1 MFRDTYFSL
10 LFLFFIRHIILDF
23 LYFDSSHLVFLT
35 YCSTYPLLKNKI
47 YAYKSLKLSDRQ
59 WVCPNCGEVIDR
71 DYNAACNIKDEGLRI
86 IGLSSA
92 EFTLVDCPTMD
103 DKREISLKS
112 SDRLKQE
119 RNELHGYF
127 L

>member
-47 YAYKSLKLSDRQ
+47 NVKKQGLKILSGSGTD
-59 WVCPNCGEVIDR
+59 
-71 DYNAACNIKDEGLRI
+71 
-86 IGLSSA
+86 
-92 EFTLVDCPTMD
+92 
-103 DKREISLKS
+103 
-112 SDRLKQE
+112 SDTKTKTE
-119 RNELHGYF
+119 
-127 L
+127 

>member
-1 MFRDTYFSL
+1 MNKDDL
-10 LFLFFIRHIILDF
+10 IQFLCRKKQYRVSQYEDGSF
-23 LYFDSSHLVFLT
+23 LVSKTWNH
-35 YCSTYPLLKNKI
+35 CG